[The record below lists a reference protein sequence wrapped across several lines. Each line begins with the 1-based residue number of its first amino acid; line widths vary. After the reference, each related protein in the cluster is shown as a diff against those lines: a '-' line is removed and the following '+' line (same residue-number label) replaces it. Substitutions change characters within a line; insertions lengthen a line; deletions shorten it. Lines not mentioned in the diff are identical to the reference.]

1 MIIATGYSLVYY
13 AQRKKNGGY
22 GFDNLCS
29 FAHKLVLLP
38 LA

>member
-1 MIIATGYSLVYY
+1 MIIATGYSQVYY
-13 AQRKKNGGY
+13 ASVKNGGY

>member
-1 MIIATGYSLVYY
+1 MIIAVGYSLVYY
-13 AQRKKNGGY
+13 ASIKKGGY
-22 GFDNLCS
+22 GFDNLRS